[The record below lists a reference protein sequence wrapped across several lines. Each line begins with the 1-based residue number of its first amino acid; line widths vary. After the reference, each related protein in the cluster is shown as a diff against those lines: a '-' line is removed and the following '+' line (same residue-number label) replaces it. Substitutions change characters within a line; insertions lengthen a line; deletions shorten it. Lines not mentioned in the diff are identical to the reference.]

1 MKTLSLELPDEAISA
16 IRPSSDEFLIEM
28 RLAAAAH
35 WYSRGEISQEKAAM
49 IAGMDRAD
57 FLDALAKRGID
68 VFVVDMDDLQRELDR
83 G

>member
-1 MKTLSLELPDEAISA
+1 MKTLTLELPDEVVTAVRES
-16 IRPSSDEFLIEM
+16 PDEFLREM

-35 WYSRGEISQEKAAM
+35 WYSRAEISQEKAAM

-68 VFVVDMDDLQRELDR
+68 VFVVDMNDLQRELER